1 MNLDGICELE
11 FRPPNGAVGVRWAR
25 GYKHFTPP
33 GWRAVPRD
41 LALLREGFRN
51 LRIKQEVMVLYYRD
65 CPEA

>member
-11 FRPPNGAVGVRWAR
+11 FRSSERRRWVRWAR

-41 LALLREGFRN
+41 LDRLRKGFRN
-51 LRIKQEVMVLYYRD
+51 LRIQQEVMVLYYRD
-65 CPEA
+65 RPEA